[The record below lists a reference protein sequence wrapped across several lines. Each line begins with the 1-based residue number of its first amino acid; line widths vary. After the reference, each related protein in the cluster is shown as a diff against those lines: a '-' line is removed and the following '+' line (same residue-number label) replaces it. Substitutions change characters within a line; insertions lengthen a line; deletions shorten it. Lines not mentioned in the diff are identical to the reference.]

1 MIRRPP
7 RSTRADTLFP
17 YTTLFRSDLA
27 NLLTG
32 NVGDNRLAGLDG
44 DDELLGL
51 EGNDSM
57 WGGGGSDRLI
67 GADGNDYLDG
77 SEGIDH
83 LEGGA
88 GKDVYITDDASDVVV
103 EVAGGATDQVQT
115 TAADQLAA
123 KRGREH
129 D

>member
-1 MIRRPP
+1 MIHKDKGENLVLA
-7 RSTRADTLFP
+7 TGIQTGNGNDF
-17 YTTLFRSDLA
+17 A
-27 NLLTG
+27 NLITG

-83 LEGGA
+83 LDGGA

-103 EVAGGATDQVQT
+103 EVAGCGSDQEIGS
-115 TAADQLAA
+115 ASW
-123 KRGREH
+123 RERVWQYV
-129 D
+129 